1 MNFGVYPFQ
10 KLQHLVRIAEAE
22 ARLSGAPASDADREP
37 VGERSKSRFVGGI
50 VAYVDGQRR
59 LRKLR
64 HEGENV
70 YRVEVQG
77 LLRSSEFE
85 HCQGVLRDEMRRV
98 GPRSSGSPS
107 STTSAGEAN
116 R

>member
-64 HEGENV
+64 HEGEN
-70 YRVEVQG
+70 G
-77 LLRSSEFE
+77 GAL
-85 HCQGVLRDEMRRV
+85 
-98 GPRSSGSPS
+98 P
-107 STTSAGEAN
+107 
-116 R
+116 